1 MPVQPED
8 ELFAGARKLL
18 EDATADV
25 GQLRA
30 MLSALLVRGQA
41 QERLLERVTRLS
53 DGYQRA
59 ERDRGDGYL
68 RHYERELKRIEKIVR
83 ISDRY
88 QLMLQEANHRLG
100 QMAKTDQLTGLPNR
114 HHAVEVIESQINLVN
129 RQSARFCLAILDI
142 DYFKSINDR
151 FGHAAGDSALSSVA
165 GALRKSARDYDFCA
179 RWGGEEFL
187 VLLPFT
193 GAAEA
198 MPVLER
204 IRKAIGELQFS
215 VDAQGARLTASVG
228 FALYHPG
235 ELSHQ
240 CLQRADLALYR
251 AKREGRNC
259 IRGEADPVDTLSPD
273 RCTSFEAGGKLRSG
287 AQPT

>member
-1 MPVQPED
+1 MSALPED
-8 ELFAGARKLL
+8 KLFAEARNLL
-18 EDATADV
+18 EDAEADAM
-25 GQLRA
+25 QLRA

-41 QERLLERVTRLS
+41 QERLLERVTRLA

-88 QLMLQEANHRLG
+88 QLMLQEANHRLE

-114 HHAVEVIESQINLVN
+114 HHAVGFIESQINLAN

-142 DYFKSINDR
+142 DYFKSINDQ
-151 FGHAAGDSALSSVA
+151 FGHAVGDSVLFSVA
-165 GALRKSARDYDFCA
+165 DSLRSGARDYDFCA

-193 GAAEA
+193 GLTEA
-198 MPVLER
+198 TVVLER
-204 IRKAIGELQFS
+204 IRKAIGELQFA
-215 VDAQGARLTASVG
+215 VDGRVGRLTVSVG
-228 FALYHPG
+228 YALFHPG

-259 IRGEADPVDTLSPD
+259 IRGAEDPDEVLSPD
-273 RCTSFEAGGKLRSG
+273 D
-287 AQPT
+287 